1 MLEVC
6 KEVSG
11 LNEET
16 KNELNQESV
25 DSVNTEKVDG
35 ADAAGAAEAN
45 ATAETAEATNELERE
60 LAELRKTADENYQR
74 LLRAQAD
81 FDNFRRRTRQEKEEF
96 AKYASQKLI
105 ESLLPVV
112 DNFERA
118 VSASREQK
126 DYDSLVR
133 GLDMII
139 RQLYQVFE
147 AEGVQP
153 IDAVGKPFNPELH
166 QAVMQAPAEDG
177 VESGIVLEELQK
189 GYILKDRVI
198 RPSMVKVS
206 G

>member
-11 LNEET
+11 LNEEM

-25 DSVNTEKVDG
+25 DSVNSEKVDG
-35 ADAAGAAEAN
+35 ANAAAEAN